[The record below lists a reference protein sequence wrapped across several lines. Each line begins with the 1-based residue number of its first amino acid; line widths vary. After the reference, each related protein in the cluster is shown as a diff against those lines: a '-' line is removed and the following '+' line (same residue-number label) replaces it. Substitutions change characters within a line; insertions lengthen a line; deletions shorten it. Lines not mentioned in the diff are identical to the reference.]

1 MVYSLLE
8 AWLRLVSLPGIG
20 PVRGRQLLERCP
32 LADLSQADVSML
44 RQLGLNEP
52 QIAHWVSPDQHKLA
66 RVFSWLEQDG
76 NRLLPFDDPLY
87 PPMLRETV
95 GAPLLLFVQGRCEAL
110 NVPLLAMVGTRQPT
124 PGGRQAAQSL
134 ASALSD
140 AGVGLCSGL
149 ALGIDGVAHQ
159 AALQAQ
165 GITVAV
171 LGTGLA
177 QVYPRRH
184 VPLAQQIV
192 AQGGALVSEF
202 WPDDGVRAE
211 NFPRRNRIISGL
223 SMGTLVVEAAEQ
235 SGSLITA
242 RFALEQGRE
251 LFAVPGSW
259 MNPQAKGCH
268 RLIQQ
273 GAKLVCTAA
282 DILEELGHFLGS
294 QPRMTPR
301 PITTAAPAHLPRDNL
316 LDNVGYEATDI
327 ETIAAL
333 SRRPVELVMGQLIE
347 LELLGW
353 IASVPGG
360 YVRTR
365 RD

>member
-1 MVYSLLE
+1 MAACHLE
-8 AWLRLVSLPGIG
+8 AWLRLAMLPGIG
-20 PVRGRQLLERCP
+20 PVRGRQLLERCS
-32 LADLSQADVSML
+32 LAQLSEADAVAL
-44 RQLGLNEP
+44 AQLGLNAK
-52 QIAHWVSPDQHKLA
+52 QIACWMNPEQRKLD
-66 RVFSWLEQDG
+66 RVFSWLAQAG
-76 NRLLPFDDPLY
+76 NRLLTPDDVAY
-87 PPMLRETV
+87 PDLLRETV
-95 GAPLLLFVQGRCEAL
+95 GAPLLLFVQGRVEAL
-110 NVPLLAMVGTRQPT
+110 GSPLLAVVGTRQPT
-124 PGGRQAAQSL
+124 PGGRLAAQCL
-134 ASALSD
+134 GRDLVA
-140 AGVGLCSGL
+140 AGIGVCSGL

-159 AALQAQ
+159 TALQEQ
-165 GITVAV
+165 GVTVAV
-171 LGTGLA
+171 LGSGLA
-177 QVYPRRH
+177 QIYPRRH
-184 VPLAQQIV
+184 FPLAREIV

-251 LFAVPGSW
+251 LFVVPGSW
-259 MNPQAKGCH
+259 QNPQARGCH

-273 GAKLVCTAA
+273 GAKLVCNAA
-282 DILEELGHFLGS
+282 DIVEELGQFLGNER
-294 QPRMTPR
+294 RMTSAR
-301 PITTAAPAHLPRDNL
+301 AAQKAPAHLPTDNL

-327 ETIAAL
+327 DTIAAL
-333 SRRPVELVMGQLIE
+333 SQCPIEQLMGRLIE

>member
-1 MVYSLLE
+1 MVTL
-8 AWLRLVSLPGIG
+8 
-20 PVRGRQLLERCP
+20 
-32 LADLSQADVSML
+32 
-44 RQLGLNEP
+44 
-52 QIAHWVSPDQHKLA
+52 
-66 RVFSWLEQDG
+66 
-76 NRLLPFDDPLY
+76 DDPAY
-87 PPMLRETV
+87 PLMLRETV

-110 NVPLLAMVGTRQPT
+110 SAPLLAVVGSRQPT
-124 PGGRQAAQSL
+124 PGGRQAAQYL
-134 ASALSD
+134 GSD
-140 AGVGLCSGL
+140 LVQAGLGLCSGL

-165 GITVAV
+165 GLTVAV

-177 QVYPRRH
+177 QIYPRRH
-184 VPLAQQIV
+184 VALAQAILE
-192 AQGGALVSEF
+192 QGGALVSEF
-202 WPDDGVRAE
+202 WPDEGVRAE

-259 MNPQAKGCH
+259 QNPQARGCH

-273 GAKLVCTAA
+273 GAKLVCCAA
-282 DILEELGHFLGS
+282 DILEELGHFLGNQDLHAPS
-294 QPRMTPR
+294 QASQET
-301 PITTAAPAHLPRDNL
+301 PAHLPTDNL

-327 ETIAAL
+327 DTIAAL
-333 SRRPVELVMGQLIE
+333 SRYPIEQVMGKLIE